1 MATRAGVSVTWYTWL
16 EQGRGGPP
24 SDEVLERLARALE
37 LDAASREALFLLAQH
52 RPPLL
57 NPAPTPPVAPS
68 LQRVLDALPTSPAFV
83 RTPAWDIVAWNAAAT
98 AVLTDYAALP
108 VRERNLLRRLFA
120 DPAARPSLPDWEE
133 NARFALAVFRMD
145 SARAGRCPEAAA
157 LAIEL
162 QATSADFRRL
172 WAEND
177 VRSHGVG
184 LKRLRHPRVGP
195 LALEYSAFAVDGA
208 DGLSMVVFTPSSPGD
223 ARAIEALLS
232 RKDQAA

>member
-1 MATRAGVSVTWYTWL
+1 ML
-16 EQGRGGPP
+16 
-24 SDEVLERLARALE
+24 
-37 LDAASREALFLLAQH
+37 SRF
-52 RPPLL
+52 
-57 NPAPTPPVAPS
+57 S
-68 LQRVLDALPTSPAFV
+68 
-83 RTPAWDIVAWNAAAT
+83 AWT
-98 AVLTDYAALP
+98 
-108 VRERNLLRRLFA
+108 
-120 DPAARPSLPDWEE
+120 
-133 NARFALAVFRMD
+133 
-145 SARAGRCPEAAA
+145 ARAGRCPEAAA